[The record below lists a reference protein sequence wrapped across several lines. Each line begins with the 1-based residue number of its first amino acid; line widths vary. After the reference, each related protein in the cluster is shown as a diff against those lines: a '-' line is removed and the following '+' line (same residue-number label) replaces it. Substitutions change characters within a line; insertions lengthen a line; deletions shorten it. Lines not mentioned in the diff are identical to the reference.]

1 MPVELR
7 DPQNDRH
14 GLPRHVLA
22 EMPQKVSIDGR
33 PPRDRLLKIMEGL
46 NPTNARRKKS
56 DDIAGQSK
64 KYERPANLLP
74 GELRRSRSQLLDG
87 TLNRE
92 PHKNNND
99 QEYGNSDDLLRPLH
113 TPTRCSWRATAE
125 NWVGK
130 AIVQGTAAR
139 VRIPAKE
146 LVLWPEANRL
156 KVSSNPFFGQPLESK
171 LYPPKP
177 HTPMA
182 RYISFAV
189 LFAILIVIGVLFYK
203 VMIGFFVPVF
213 MAVVLVVVFRPLHRW
228 VLAKVGG
235 RDHVAASITTIL
247 IVLIVLLP
255 TALILSLA
263 AVQGAKLFENLNES
277 SIRIGLSKLRA
288 NEYINLESPCASQLR
303 SIQSKVQDIQ
313 KEVSEANVYDE
324 VTHPQ
329 GRLAGDVLEIRNQLK
344 SIPSAIL
351 RFHSDKIANQ
361 IVENRKSTSSPMTHS
376 EVDTALKQTMSDLQ
390 QGLDALTRAIPDAI
404 NEPSKLDQ
412 LQEEKTSW
420 ENRKPII
427 DRLNDKEN
435 QWVREMWVQ
444 TIGVVFDT
452 ELAAAKLGLSL
463 NELSFSEDGN
473 LARLQETAWQ
483 LAGKWQDVRDAILG
497 GRVVG
502 FLKDLA
508 NPSSEQVR
516 TLLQNAL
523 DYVRPRLI
531 SFGGDSAAFIIRLL
545 VGSSILLLALYFFLC
560 DGPGMVRSMM
570 DLSPLDDRYEM
581 ELLAEFDRTSR
592 AIVLATILSALAQ
605 GITAGLGY
613 YVAGMPSLVMLTA
626 LTTVCA
632 LIPFFGTAIVW
643 VPVCMYLAVYEE
655 RIMAAS
661 LLAAWALLVVG
672 TIDNLVKVFILHG
685 QSQLHPLLALL
696 SVLGG
701 IQSLGP
707 IGIVVGPLAVTLLQ
721 TTLGII
727 RHELTEMKTGE
738 DNPAGDPKSKP
749 FSELIRKVKRPDAAD
764 QSETESN
771 ATESNGKSS
780 TANTTPSNGK
790 WEGEGN
796 RTNGNGT
803 DGKAPGVS
811 PA

>member
-1 MPVELR
+1 
-7 DPQNDRH
+7 
-14 GLPRHVLA
+14 
-22 EMPQKVSIDGR
+22 
-33 PPRDRLLKIMEGL
+33 
-46 NPTNARRKKS
+46 
-56 DDIAGQSK
+56 
-64 KYERPANLLP
+64 
-74 GELRRSRSQLLDG
+74 
-87 TLNRE
+87 
-92 PHKNNND
+92 
-99 QEYGNSDDLLRPLH
+99 
-113 TPTRCSWRATAE
+113 
-125 NWVGK
+125 
-130 AIVQGTAAR
+130 
-139 VRIPAKE
+139 
-146 LVLWPEANRL
+146 
-156 KVSSNPFFGQPLESK
+156 
-171 LYPPKP
+171 
-177 HTPMA
+177 MA

-277 SIRIGLSKLRA
+277 SIRVGLSKLRA
-288 NEYINLESPCASQLR
+288 NEYINLESPCAPQLR
-303 SIQSKVQDIQ
+303 SIQNKVQDIQ
-313 KEVSEANVYDE
+313 KEVSEANIYDE
-324 VTHPQ
+324 VTQSQ

-344 SIPSAIL
+344 SIPSTIV
-351 RFHSDKIANQ
+351 RFQWDKLSNQ
-361 IVENRKSTSSPMTHS
+361 IVENRKAAAKPIAHS
-376 EVDTALKQTMSDLQ
+376 EVDTALKQSMDELQ
-390 QGLDALTRAIPDAI
+390 QALDALTKAIPDAI
-404 NEPSKLDQ
+404 NDPSKMDQ

-420 ENRKPII
+420 ENRKPIV
-427 DRLNDKEN
+427 DRLNEKEN
-435 QWVREMWVQ
+435 QWLQEMWVH
-444 TIGVVFDT
+444 TTGVVFDT
-452 ELAAAKLGLSL
+452 EVASAKMGIAL
-463 NELSFSEDGN
+463 NELGFSEDGN
-473 LARLQETAWQ
+473 LARLQESAWQ

-545 VGSSILLLALYFFLC
+545 IGSSILLLALYFFLC

-605 GITAGLGY
+605 GITAGIGY
-613 YVAGMPSLVMLTA
+613 YVADMPSLVMLTA

-655 RIMAAS
+655 RIVAAS

-727 RHELTEMKTGE
+727 RHELTEMKIGE
-738 DNPAGDPKSKP
+738 DNPEGDPKAKS
-749 FSELIRKVKRPDAAD
+749 FSELIRKVKRPDAVDDGNAD
-764 QSETESN
+764 SAAKGSAEKEPIRDTATSGSEKEIDASQSKGLGSD
-771 ATESNGKSS
+771 GKS
-780 TANTTPSNGK
+780 
-790 WEGEGN
+790 
-796 RTNGNGT
+796 
-803 DGKAPGVS
+803 PGAS